1 MKFYMKEK
9 YLGNKIRII
18 FFNLYYK
25 MINLGYLKKKFIWFK
40 LEVRVKEN
48 ERGKNF
54 RFIK

>member
-25 MINLGYLKKKFIWFK
+25 MINLGYLKKY
-40 LEVRVKEN
+40 LYDLS
-48 ERGKNF
+48 
-54 RFIK
+54 